1 VFEDRGEAGRELAKK
16 LAALRL
22 RDPLVLALPR
32 GGVPVGL
39 EVAAFLGAPLEA
51 FVVRKLGVPG
61 HEEFGFGAV
70 AQDGTTVVDQAV
82 VAELG
87 ISAEQVS
94 GVIRREKAEVHRRVK
109 LYRGGRRGLMLARK
123 NVVVVDDGL
132 ATGVSMRV
140 AVEAV
145 LKQRPKRLV
154 VAVPVGSGDAVSS
167 LRERLRP
174 ADEVVCLDTPENF
187 SAVGMWYRHFPQV
200 TDEEVVRVLEE
211 ARARFRAG
219 KV

>member
-1 VFEDRGEAGRELAKK
+1 MGGEKRTYLKLSPNVAPVKVAVFSLLKNK
-16 LAALRL
+16 
-22 RDPLVLALPR
+22 P
-32 GGVPVGL
+32 
-39 EVAAFLGAPLEA
+39 
-51 FVVRKLGVPG
+51 
-61 HEEFGFGAV
+61 
-70 AQDGTTVVDQAV
+70 AV
-82 VAELG
+82 VG
-87 ISAEQVS
+87 
-94 GVIRREKAEVHRRVK
+94 
-109 LYRGGRRGLMLARK
+109 K
-123 NVVVVDDGL
+123 NVILVDDGL